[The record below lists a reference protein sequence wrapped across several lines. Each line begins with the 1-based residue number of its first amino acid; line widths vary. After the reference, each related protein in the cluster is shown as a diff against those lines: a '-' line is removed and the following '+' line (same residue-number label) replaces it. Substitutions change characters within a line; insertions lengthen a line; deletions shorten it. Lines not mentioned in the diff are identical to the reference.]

1 MRQTFVN
8 FEMEVCKFLSVFV
21 LEKLQDLEI
30 EEMCTVLVFG
40 ILVEVRL
47 VSGLNCGAIVWDESL
62 STNPYR
68 RIPIDESLSTNP
80 YLLLFPLS

>member
-1 MRQTFVN
+1 
-8 FEMEVCKFLSVFV
+8 
-21 LEKLQDLEI
+21 
-30 EEMCTVLVFG
+30 MCIVLVFG

-68 RIPIDESLSTNP
+68 RIPIDESLS
-80 YLLLFPLS
+80 PLVPPLIITVLSSK